1 MGASSSPAAA
11 PGAAPSKVRTA
22 WNWLW
27 RSGILIPISYLLLL
41 WWRAPH
47 LDPRDWDYDEGI
59 NLMKALLHMRGY
71 DLYGDVWNDQPPLM
85 TVTLSALF
93 SWVGVDVAAA
103 RVVVMLLSALLL
115 WCVYLLARRTSGT
128 APAVA
133 AVILLVLSE
142 FYLRLSGA
150 LMIGLPALAL
160 ATLALTLLVV
170 WRPAWWRVVVSAIVM
185 ALALNTKLMV
195 VMVGPACVV
204 ALLWAGQDDRRPWKT
219 RVLQVLAWGLVVAGA
234 TILVA
239 VALGA
244 TRVDMLVGTHVSNLA
259 REQEKFSAE
268 AAAFFPHF
276 VEQQAA
282 YLLVAAAGVIWALVR
297 RRWGVLV
304 PLTWFATTVTALAVH
319 RPLWYHYVILL
330 NVPLAWLCAFGVAAW
345 WLGLRRAVASL
356 IGGGPK
362 RSAWLKIALYSG
374 GAAAVLALLWG
385 YPMPLPQRQAEQMTI
400 YRPNY
405 IQEMADQLRADGQAA
420 SGWVF
425 TDHPFYAV
433 QAGLVV
439 PPPIAVLS
447 RKRLESG
454 IITREMLR
462 NVLREYEPP
471 YVLLERFT
479 YDYGPVVIDEVN
491 AHYDEVLE
499 QGPAKYYRRRAGE

>member
-1 MGASSSPAAA
+1 MGASPSPAAA
-11 PGAAPSKVRTA
+11 SSAAHGTLRTA
-22 WNWLW
+22 WDWLW

-59 NLMKALLHMRGY
+59 NLMKALLQMRGY
-71 DLYGDVWNDQPPLM
+71 NLYGDVWNDQPPLM
-85 TVTLSALF
+85 TATLSTLF
-93 SWVGVDVAAA
+93 SWVGVNVAAA

-115 WCVYLLARRTSGT
+115 WCLYLLARRTSGT
-128 APAVA
+128 VPALA
-133 AVILLVLSE
+133 AVVLLVLSE

-160 ATLALTLLVV
+160 ATLALALLVI
-170 WRPAWWRVVVSAIVM
+170 WRPAWWRVVVSALVI

-195 VMVGPACVV
+195 VMVGPACGV
-204 ALLWAGQDDRRPWKT
+204 ALLWAGQGDRRAWKT
-219 RVLQVLAWGLVVAGA
+219 RILQVLVWGLVAGGA
-234 TILVA
+234 TVLVA

-244 TRVDMLVGTHVSNLA
+244 TRVDMLVGTHVSNLT
-259 REQEKFSAE
+259 REQEKFLAE

-276 VEQQAA
+276 GEQQAA
-282 YLLVAAAGVIWALVR
+282 WLLVATVGVVWALVR
-297 RRWGVLV
+297 RRWGVLI
-304 PLTWFATTVTALAVH
+304 PLTWFATTVAALAVH

-356 IGGGPK
+356 TGGGAK
-362 RSAWLKIALYSG
+362 AGAWVRTALYVG

-385 YPMPLPQRQAEQMTI
+385 YPVPLAQRQAEQMEI

-405 IQEMADQLRADGQAA
+405 IQEMVDQLRADGEAA
-420 SGWVF
+420 PGWVF

-454 IITREMLR
+454 TITREMLR
-462 NVLREYEPP
+462 DVLQEYAPP

-499 QGPAKYYRRRAGE
+499 QGPAKYYRRRVGE